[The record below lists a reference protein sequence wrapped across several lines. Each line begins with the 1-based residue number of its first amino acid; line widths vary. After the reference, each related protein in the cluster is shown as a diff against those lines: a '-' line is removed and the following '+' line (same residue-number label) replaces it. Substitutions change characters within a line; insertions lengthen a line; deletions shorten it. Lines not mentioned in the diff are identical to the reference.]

1 MKDATGVSIRLMA
14 TETDQAQA
22 HVVGVRTL
30 VLGVI
35 PSPAKYVQEHL
46 TQNEKLILAQSPY
59 ANLNALIDDAIAACI
74 DNVLFTMRPDG
85 LIFQKAEFETLRDRV
100 QGIIMDTLF
109 EAVSQVS
116 RILAASRDAQR
127 TIAKSNSMAFLAVLS
142 EEKAHIAE
150 LLPVGFVSAVGL
162 ARLPRLL
169 TYLRTITARIEK
181 MTENPG
187 RDRTLATELD
197 TALTLFAAAGGRI
210 PLPEHAPAHIA
221 RARWMLE
228 ELRVSL
234 FAQNLGTAEPISVQR
249 IRKVLT
255 HDG

>member
-1 MKDATGVSIRLMA
+1 M
-14 TETDQAQA
+14 
-22 HVVGVRTL
+22 RTL

-74 DNVLFTMRPDG
+74 DNVLFTMRADG

-116 RILAASRDAQR
+116 RILSASRDAQR
-127 TIAKSNSMAFLAVLS
+127 AIAGANSMTFLAVLS
-142 EEKAHIAE
+142 EEKAHIAA
-150 LLPVGFVSAVGL
+150 LLPVGFVSAAGL
-162 ARLPRLL
+162 PRLPRLL

-181 MTENPG
+181 MQENPG
-187 RDRTLATELD
+187 RDRTLATEFE
-197 TALTLFAAAGGRI
+197 TALTLFEAAGGRI
-210 PLPEHAPAHIA
+210 PLPEHAPTHIA